1 MCLLLELPYSLSSL
15 KTHNFTSF
23 ADLYR
28 KIIANH
34 ICGPNVVIQWLVH
47 ITFAFMPCGGGSKT
61 EHFEVLLLHYTM
73 LLSGRFKPDP
83 FPFLLL
89 ADLQRPFLG
98 VLVTVQ
104 PTPIATAMP
113 NAKKVDR
120 DKLACLKVN
129 LIQLW
134 CGPPSV

>member
-15 KTHNFTSF
+15 KTHNFTSS

-47 ITFAFMPCGGGSKT
+47 ITFAFMPCGEGSKT

-73 LLSGRFKPDP
+73 LLSGRYKPDP
-83 FPFLLL
+83 FSLLL
-89 ADLQRPFLG
+89 ADLQRPFLC

-104 PTPIATAMP
+104 PAPNAAAMP
-113 NAKKVDR
+113 NAQKVDR

-129 LIQLW
+129 PIQLL